1 MEEIAAEPGQSCC
14 FKIVNK
20 VDLFLT
26 ELPLLSI
33 LVLNIVCFSSYEYC
47 LISAIGYVVLLFIR
61 LQDFCGI
68 KNVYA
73 KLLLEKFPTLIIIS
87 WFINFLVSDLHI
99 FQERNDGASVSQGT
113 SAPLDC

>member
-1 MEEIAAEPGQSCC
+1 MEEPDQSCC

-20 VDLFLT
+20 VDLFLA

-33 LVLNIVCFSSYEYC
+33 LVLNIISFNSFEYC

-68 KNVYA
+68 KNIYA

-87 WFINFLVSDLHI
+87 WFVNFFVSDLDLQL
-99 FQERNDGASVSQGT
+99 F
-113 SAPLDC
+113 